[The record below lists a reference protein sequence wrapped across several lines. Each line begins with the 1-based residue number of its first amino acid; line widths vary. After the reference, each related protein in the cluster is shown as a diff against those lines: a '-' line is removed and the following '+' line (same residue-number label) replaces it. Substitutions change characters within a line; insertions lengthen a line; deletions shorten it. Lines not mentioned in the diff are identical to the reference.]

1 MMSASSKAGI
11 APAHLD
17 ESIHSLLDE
26 SDAARIRFILRD
38 RVVMHSQFKRIINQV
53 TWMLREPIRTRARG
67 LVVHGAQGC
76 GKTTL
81 GEHIRDR
88 YPRQLDKVSKKP
100 LPFAVMISMSGA
112 RDARTIYGRILEALG
127 GPVAAYHR
135 VADRELTVMRVMR
148 EINCRLMV
156 LDETQD
162 ILKGSAR
169 DQGRAL
175 DGVKL
180 LANELHLP
188 IVALGTDDVDRAF
201 STDKHLAARFTH
213 MALPQWKSNNELLD
227 FLAAFERT
235 LPLRRPSGLCSPS
248 IVKALLKR
256 SDGVLDVILHALR
269 FAAVYAIQSGGERI
283 TLTELTEA
291 NEFPDAK
298 LLEEAA

>member
-1 MMSASSKAGI
+1 MMSTSSKAGI

-26 SDAARIRFILRD
+26 SDATRIRFILKD
-38 RVVMHSQFKRIINQV
+38 RVVMHSQFKRIVNQV
-53 TWMLREPIRTRARG
+53 IWMLREPIRTRARG

-81 GEHIRDR
+81 GEYIRDR
-88 YPRQLDKVSKKP
+88 YPRKLDKVTKKP

-112 RDARTIYGRILEALG
+112 RDARTIYGRILEGLG

-148 EINCRLMV
+148 EINCRMMV
-156 LDETQD
+156 LDEAQD

-188 IVALGTDDVDRAF
+188 IVALGTDAVA
-201 STDKHLAARFTH
+201 DKHLAARFTH
-213 MALPQWKSNNELLD
+213 IALPQWKTNDELLD
-227 FLAAFERT
+227 FLAAFERV

-256 SDGVLDVILHALR
+256 SDGVLDSILQTLR
-269 FAAVYAIQSGGERI
+269 FAAIYAIQSGEERI
-283 TLTELTEA
+283 TLAELIKA